1 LWIEWAALERTFGAA
16 HFFCGMGTTVDECSV
31 TAAQFSASEGFRR
44 TFMLIAVLLGSVRS
58 ERMGLR
64 AAKWVMAQ
72 LKARGHEA
80 VLVDAAELDLPI
92 LDKMWKE
99 LKEDQSAKNEAL
111 KKKLATV
118 AMLYGRAD
126 GFAIVSAE
134 YNHAAPPGLTNLID
148 YFLEEYGFR
157 PSAIVCY
164 SAGAYGGVRAAMQL
178 RALLPEVGMTSIP
191 SLQPIPKIQEALSE
205 EGVALTQELAEKSG
219 KFFDEFE
226 WYMRAMKAE
235 REKGVP
241 Y

>member
-1 LWIEWAALERTFGAA
+1 
-16 HFFCGMGTTVDECSV
+16 MV
-31 TAAQFSASEGFRR
+31 
-44 TFMLIAVLLGSVRS
+44 IAVLQGSVRS
-58 ERMGLR
+58 ERMGSR

-72 LKARGHEA
+72 LKQRGHTP
-80 VLVDAAELDLPI
+80 VLVDAAELDLPV

-99 LKEDQSAKNEAL
+99 LKKDKSTKNEEL
-111 KKKLATV
+111 KKKLAKV
-118 AMLYGRAD
+118 AELYAKAD

-134 YNHAAPPGLTNLID
+134 YNHSVPPGLTNLID

-157 PSAIVCY
+157 PSAIICY
-164 SAGAYGGVRAAMQL
+164 STGGYGGVRAAMQL

-226 WYMRAMKAE
+226 WYMRAMKVE